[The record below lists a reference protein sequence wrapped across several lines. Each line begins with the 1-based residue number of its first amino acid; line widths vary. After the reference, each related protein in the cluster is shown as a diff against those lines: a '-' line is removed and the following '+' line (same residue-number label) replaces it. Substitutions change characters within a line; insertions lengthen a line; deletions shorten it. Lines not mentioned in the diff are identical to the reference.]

1 MIKLVA
7 VGLWVCAVT
16 LASGFAAVSWR
27 AGRLPQ
33 PEGASLFGG
42 LSTVKTRLISV
53 PIIAEGAVQGYVVTQ
68 FVFAVESSILKRL
81 AIKPDLIIVDEA
93 IRTIYAGDGID
104 FRQLAKQD
112 LPQLAKTLAENVN
125 TRVGAKLVEEVLI
138 EELNYVAKDQVR
150 TGRGM

>member
-16 LASGFAAVSWR
+16 LASGFAAVSWQ

-68 FVFAVESSILKRL
+68 LVFAVESSILKRL

-104 FRQLAKQD
+104 FRHLTKQD
-112 LPQLAKTLAENVN
+112 LPLLAKTLAGNVN

-138 EELNYVAKDQVR
+138 EELNYIAKDQVR

>member
-16 LASGFAAVSWR
+16 LASGFAAVSWQ

-68 FVFAVESSILKRL
+68 LVFAVESSILQRL
-81 AIKPDLIIVDEA
+81 AIKPDLIFVDEA
-93 IRTIYAGDGID
+93 IRTIYAGNGID
-104 FRQLAKQD
+104 FRQLTKQD
-112 LPQLAKTLAENVN
+112 LPQLAKTLAGNVN